1 MGNGIERQ
9 YKWNSNV
16 SVGVAYIAVP
26 FGVDRD
32 LFVDQ
37 CYRKE
42 RVNIILDQGG
52 TMVKN
57 CHIDSKILQE
67 IKFPDSYK
75 SLGSQIVFV
84 MDSFNKVPIVIAN
97 ISRTAERVVSGEEK
111 FTIHKAINGGDLSIV
126 GSGEGKLFIKLESTE
141 ASNLTINV
149 KGKNSTLKINC
160 DGTTTI
166 YSKDDINIGSS
177 SKIIHNEGGEPIP
190 LGNTLK
196 VELEKFKAR
205 FDSFLDTFSNTVV
218 IPSDGGAAIQTA
230 VKIALALK
238 KEEDFD
244 NINSKKS
251 FVD

>member
-1 MGNGIERQ
+1 MNSGIERQ

-16 SVGVAYIAVP
+16 SVGIAYIAVP

-32 LFVDQ
+32 LFVEQ

-42 RVNIILDQGG
+42 RVSIVLDQGG
-52 TMVKN
+52 TMARN
-57 CHIDSKILQE
+57 CHIDSRTLQE

-84 MDSFNKVPIVIAN
+84 MDNFNKVPIVIAN
-97 ISRTAERVVSGEEK
+97 ISRTAERVISGEEK
-111 FTIHKAINGGDLSIV
+111 FTIHKNINGGDLSIV

-141 ASNLTINV
+141 AANLTINV
-149 KGKNSTLKINC
+149 KGKNSTLQINC
-160 DGTTTI
+160 DGTTAV
-166 YSKDDINIGSS
+166 YSSDDISIGSS
-177 SKIIHNEGGEPIP
+177 GKIIHNKGSEPIP

-196 VELEKFKAR
+196 EELEKFKAR

-218 IPSDGGAAIQTA
+218 VPSDGGATLQTA
-230 VKIALALK
+230 VRIALALK
-238 KEEDFD
+238 SEEDFG
-244 NINSKKS
+244 NINSEKS